1 METCLK
7 SRIIVDTE
15 LRRIIAGN
23 QIQGVLNLL
32 DGKLTQSLCIDSHG
46 NETEKITIEYPRTT
60 E

>member
-1 METCLK
+1 MDTCLK
-7 SRIIVDTE
+7 SRIIADTE

-46 NETEKITIEYPRTT
+46 NETEKITIEYPKTT

>member
-46 NETEKITIEYPRTT
+46 NETEKITIEYPKTT

>member
-1 METCLK
+1 MATYQ
-7 SRIIVDTE
+7 RVDDPE

-46 NETEKITIEYPRTT
+46 NETEKITIEYPKTT